1 MILSDDTQAIL
12 DYLESTEVKLRKS
25 NDFGA
30 LLEIGAQNGA
40 ADEMNAIILTGKNI
54 WSVYGILKKTSST
67 DESYQQ
73 LEAEFMTEIN
83 TLRTAIVDYLASVTD
98 EIFKRFEDTYLGM
111 NQGTI
116 RNIVDLAHDLAALK
130 NLQNQAKYQ

>member
-1 MILSDDTQAIL
+1 MVLSDDTQAIL
-12 DYLESTEVKLRKS
+12 DYLESTDVKLRKS

-30 LLEIGAQNGA
+30 LLEIGAQLGA
-40 ADEMNAIILTGKNI
+40 ADETNALILTGKNI

-67 DESYQQ
+67 DEGFQN
-73 LEAEFMTEIN
+73 LEAQFMTEIN
-83 TLRTAIVDYLASVTD
+83 TFRTAIVSFLATVSE
-98 EIFKRFEDTYLGM
+98 EIYTRFEETYLGM

-130 NLQNQAKYQ
+130 DLQNQAKYK

>member
-1 MILSDDTQAIL
+1 MTLSDDTQAIL
-12 DYLESTEVKLRKS
+12 DYLESIDAKLRKS

-30 LLEIGAQNGA
+30 LLEIGAELGA
-40 ADEMNAIILTGKNI
+40 ADEVNSLILTGKNI

-67 DESYQQ
+67 DEGFQN
-73 LEAEFMTEIN
+73 LEVQFMTEIN
-83 TLRTAIVDYLASVTD
+83 TFRTLIATFLSTVSE
-98 EIFKRFEDTYLGM
+98 EIFTRFEETYLGM

-130 NLQNQAKYQ
+130 DLQNQEKYK